1 MPTYNRR
8 DVLKGGAAL
17 VGAASLPAFGQDA
30 ARGGRVVKKGRV
42 KQSACLWCYE
52 ARKVS
57 LEDLCR
63 AGAEMG
69 LSAIDLLKP
78 GQWETARRYGLQCSV
93 GMIDAGTIPD
103 GLNSRANHER
113 IIKALEENI
122 PLAAK
127 AGVPSVIVFFGNR
140 RGMGDAEAIANS
152 VACLNGAKGIA
163 ERHGVNIVM
172 ELLNSKVD
180 HKDYIGDRTS
190 YGAEIVRQVNSP
202 RVKLLY
208 DIYHMQ
214 IMEGDVIRT
223 IRDNHRHIAHY
234 HTGGNPGRNEIDE
247 TQELYYPA
255 ICRAIVETGFDG
267 YLAHE
272 FIPKRDPL
280 RSLRE
285 AVALCDV

>member
-1 MPTYNRR
+1 
-8 DVLKGGAAL
+8 VLKGGAAL
-17 VGAASLPAFGQDA
+17 LGAASVPGLGLA
-30 ARGGRVVKKGRV
+30 AAQGGRVVKRGRV

-52 ARKVS
+52 MRKVS

-63 AGAEMG
+63 AGGEMG
-69 LSAIDLLKP
+69 LSAIDLLNP
-78 GQWETARRYGLQCSV
+78 SQWETARRHGLKCSV
-93 GMIDAGTIPD
+93 GMIGAGSIED
-103 GLNSRANHER
+103 GLNSRANHGR
-113 IIKALEENI
+113 ITKALEENV

-180 HKDYIGDRTS
+180 HKDYIGDRTP
-190 YGAEIVRQVNSP
+190 YGAEIVRRVNSP

-223 IRDNHRHIAHY
+223 IRDNQQFIAHY

-255 ICRAIVETGFDG
+255 ICRAIIDTGFDG

>member
-1 MPTYNRR
+1 LPTINRR
-8 DVLKGGAAL
+8 DVLRGGAAVL
-17 VGAASLPAFGQDA
+17 GAASLPAFG
-30 ARGGRVVKKGRV
+30 RVPVKGEKVVKKGRI
-42 KQSACLWCYE
+42 KQSACFWCYE
-52 ARKVS
+52 MRKVS

-69 LSAIDLLKP
+69 LSAIDLLNP
-78 GQWETARRYGLQCSV
+78 GQWETARKHGLKCSV
-93 GMIDAGTIPD
+93 GMIGAGSIAD
-103 GLNSRANHER
+103 GLNHRANHER
-113 IIKALEENI
+113 IIKALEENV

-152 VACLNGAKGIA
+152 VACLNRARVIA
-163 ERHGVNIVM
+163 ERHGVNVVV

-202 RVKLLY
+202 RVRLLY

-223 IRDNHRHIAHY
+223 IRDNHQFIAHY
-234 HTGGNPGRNEIDE
+234 HTGGNPGRNEIDG

-255 ICRAIVETGFDG
+255 ICRAILDTGFGG

-272 FIPKRDPL
+272 FIPKREPL

-285 AVALCDV
+285 AAALCDV